1 MLKLPRISPAGV
13 IATGALFLSL
23 GGGAALAATAI
34 DGHTVTDRS
43 LPGVK
48 IVKHTVGSNELKQ
61 PTLHIV
67 GTPGAA
73 PFQNKWQAP
82 APTDHQAAPGYE
94 KDASG
99 IVHLRGEARYPGASD
114 TTIFTL
120 PPGYRPA
127 GEAIIPV
134 AVGYHLTANVEIDA
148 NGDVHM
154 NDLFGGVVLDGV
166 SFVAGG

>member
-34 DGHTVTDRS
+34 DGNTVKDRS

-61 PTLHIV
+61 PTLHYI

-73 PFQNKWQAP
+73 AFQNGWQAP
-82 APTDHQAAPGYE
+82 NLYDANGQPGYMR
-94 KDASG
+94 DASG
-99 IVHLRGEARYPGASD
+99 VVHFTGEGGVPGRGADR
-114 TTIFTL
+114 
-120 PPGYRPA
+120 
-127 GEAIIPV
+127 
-134 AVGYHLTANVEIDA
+134 
-148 NGDVHM
+148 DVHAPAR
-154 NDLFGGVVLDGV
+154 V
-166 SFVAGG
+166 SPRPRGRRHRPHRLPHQRRDADRRQRRRPHVGQDRPW

>member
-61 PTLHIV
+61 PALHYF
-67 GTPGAA
+67 GQPGSA
-73 PFQNKWQAP
+73 PFENGWQAP
-82 APTDHQAAPGYE
+82 GPNDRNGRPGYM

-99 IVHLRGEARYPGASD
+99 VVHFTGELKYGGQSTAVM
-114 TTIFTL
+114 FTL
-120 PPGYRPA
+120 PPGYRPDH
-127 GEAIIPV
+127 EAVVTVP
-134 AVGYHLTANVEIDA
+134 VGYHINAEMEIDA
-148 NGDVHM
+148 NGDVYM
-154 NDLFGGVVLDGV
+154 EDSAGTVTLDGV

>member
-48 IVKHTVGSNELKQ
+48 IVKHTVGPNELKA
-61 PTLHIV
+61 PVMHWLGAPG
-67 GTPGAA
+67 GT
-73 PFQNKWQAP
+73 PFQNGWQGP
-82 APTDHQAAPGYE
+82 GPTDNNGQPGFM
-94 KDASG
+94 KDPSG
-99 IVHLRGEARYPGASD
+99 VVHFTGELKYGGASAAVM
-114 TTIFTL
+114 FTL
-120 PPGYRPA
+120 PPGYRPDH
-127 GEAIIPV
+127 EAVVIVPT
-134 AVGYHLTANVEIDA
+134 GYHANVEMEIDA
-148 NGDVHM
+148 NGSVYLEDSA
-154 NDLFGGVVLDGV
+154 GTATLDGV